1 MSVGIIIG
9 IILLVITIICFV
21 LDYLSDFCES
31 GNIITFLFLLITLL
45 FGISGTVET
54 IKEINMAKPGYI
66 INIDNERNI
75 EVVQRKKNY
84 IQFIKDKDTLVVSK
98 SVWIN
103 EILNN
108 AKVVNI
114 KNF

>member
-1 MSVGIIIG
+1 MSTGIIIG
-9 IILLVITIICFV
+9 IIFFVITIICFI
-21 LDYLSDFCES
+21 LDYLSDYCEA
-31 GNIITFLFLLITLL
+31 GNVITFFFLLITLL
-45 FGISGTVET
+45 FGIAGTVET
-54 IKEINMAKPGYI
+54 IKEVNMAKPGYI

-75 EVVQRKKNY
+75 EVIQRKKNY
-84 IQFIKDKDTLVVSK
+84 IQFIDNGDTLVVSK

-114 KNF
+114 KDF

>member
-1 MSVGIIIG
+1 MSTGIIIG
-9 IILLVITIICFV
+9 IIFFVITIICFI
-21 LDYLSDFCES
+21 LDYLSDYCEA
-31 GNIITFLFLLITLL
+31 GNVITFFFLLITLL
-45 FGISGTVET
+45 FVIPGTVET
-54 IKEINMAKPGYI
+54 IKEVNMAKPGYI
-66 INIDNERNI
+66 IYTKDGQV
-75 EVVQRKKNY
+75 EVLQRKENY

-98 SVWIN
+98 SIWIN

>member
-1 MSVGIIIG
+1 MSTGIIIG
-9 IILLVITIICFV
+9 IIFFVITIICFV
-21 LDYLSDFCES
+21 LDYLSDYCEA
-31 GNIITFLFLLITLL
+31 GNVITFFFLLITLS
-45 FGISGTVET
+45 FVIPGTVET
-54 IKEINMAKPGYI
+54 IKEVNMAKPGYI
-66 INIDNERNI
+66 INTKDGQV
-75 EVVQRKKNY
+75 EVLQRKENY

-114 KNF
+114 KDF

>member
-1 MSVGIIIG
+1 MSTGLIIG
-9 IILLVITIICFV
+9 IIFLVITIIFFI
-21 LDYLSDFCES
+21 LDYLSDCGEFDDM
-31 GNIITFLFLLITLL
+31 ITFFFLFITLS
-45 FGISGTVET
+45 FGIPGTVET
-54 IKEINMAKPGYI
+54 IKEVNMAKPGYI
-66 INIDNERNI
+66 INTKDGQV
-75 EVVQRKKNY
+75 EVLQRKENY

-103 EILNN
+103 QILKN